1 MPSETSDP
9 GRRAARHA
17 ERRDT
22 IEPWPSNELRS
33 VIAGRRITPADVAQ
47 RRIERLRDTLDGTVV
62 TPQDSGYAAAL
73 RIWNRDREERPAV
86 IVRCASSDD
95 VVAAL
100 RFAREQDLPI
110 AVRGGGY
117 TPSGT
122 ATVADGVVLDMRSI
136 NGVTVRGPTA
146 QVGAGATW
154 GQLDAYSRNRGL
166 AVPGLPLS
174 DIGVGGSTISAGY
187 GHLRRAYGLAC
198 DSLASATL
206 VTAEGVRVRA
216 ANDSHPELLWGLR
229 GGGGNFGVLTS
240 LTFRMHPVPESI
252 AGSTVVYRGDD
263 ARPLLR
269 FYRDWTATLTD
280 DVTSRMTLVGPGH
293 SALAYAFGV
302 DVAVRFVAIS
312 AVSLAHPS
320 RADKHLHPLAEAGGV
335 LARRRTEQ
343 PYAEL
348 QSSIDDAYLP
358 GLRAEVS
365 SQYFDRLDDG
375 AVDELTARFD
385 AMPAGACELQID
397 HMGGAVE
404 RVAPMSSAAPHRA
417 ANYLVTGLARWARR
431 ADSAAPRDW
440 LRATQVT
447 LAARGRAGP
456 HIGMDSGTASST
468 HAYGAERHVRLAVLK
483 SRYDPDNVFA
493 RNLNVAPLT

>member
-1 MPSETSDP
+1 MPSESSDP
-9 GRRAARHA
+9 RRRPVHGSGRR
-17 ERRDT
+17 ELT
-22 IEPWPSNELRS
+22 ESWPSNELRS
-33 VIAGRRITPADVAQ
+33 VIAGRRITPAVNADH
-47 RRIERLRDTLDGTVV
+47 RIDGLRDTLDGTVV
-62 TPQDSGYAAAL
+62 TPDDSDYAAAL
-73 RIWNRDREERPAV
+73 RIWNRDREEQPAV

-100 RFAREQDLPI
+100 RFAREHGLPI

-117 TPSGT
+117 TPAGT
-122 ATVADGVVLDMRSI
+122 ATVAGGLVIDMRAIDS
-136 NGVTVRGPTA
+136 VAVRGHSA
-146 QVGAGATW
+146 VVGAGAMW
-154 GQLDAYSRNRGL
+154 GQVDARTHELGL

-174 DIGVGGSTISAGY
+174 GIGVAGSTISGGY
-187 GHLRRAYGLAC
+187 GHLRRAYGLTC
-198 DSLASATL
+198 DSLDSATL
-206 VTAEGVRVRA
+206 VTADGDRVRA

-229 GGGGNFGVLTS
+229 GGGGNFGVVTA
-240 LTFRMHPVPESI
+240 LTFRTHPVPESI

-263 ARPLLR
+263 ALPLLC
-269 FYRDWTATLTD
+269 FYRDWTAALPD
-280 DVTSRMTLVGPGH
+280 DVTSRLTLVGPGH
-293 SALAYAFGV
+293 SALAYAYGV
-302 DVAVRFVAIS
+302 DAAARFVAIS
-312 AVSLAHPS
+312 AVSIAHPS
-320 RADKHLHPLAEAGGV
+320 RADAQLRPLVDAGGV
-335 LARRRTEQ
+335 LAHRRTSQ
-343 PYAEL
+343 SYAEL
-348 QSSIDDAYLP
+348 QSALDSAYLP

-375 AVDELTARFD
+375 AVGELAARFD

-431 ADSAAPRDW
+431 SDSAAPRDW

-468 HAYGAERHVRLAVLK
+468 HAYGPERHVRLAALK